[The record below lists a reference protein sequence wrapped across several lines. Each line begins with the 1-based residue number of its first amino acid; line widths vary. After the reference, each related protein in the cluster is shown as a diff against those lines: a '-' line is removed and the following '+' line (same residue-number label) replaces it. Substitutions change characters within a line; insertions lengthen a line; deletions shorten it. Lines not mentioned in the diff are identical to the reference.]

1 MLVSQQSSLAC
12 KKFFLVKRIL
22 LFLFFFKIA
31 HVCVQ
36 NINKQGLS
44 GVILLWTPKYF
55 FFIRCFYI
63 GMKISLDYWWT
74 LQGLDPVSKKHYRI
88 INIDVILQY

>member
-1 MLVSQQSSLAC
+1 MSKLYILLVLSAYACVTAVLTTC

-36 NINKQGLS
+36 NINKQGLL
-44 GVILLWTPKYF
+44 GVILLWTQNIF
-55 FFIRCFYI
+55 SLSGVFI
-63 GMKISLDYWWT
+63 LE
-74 LQGLDPVSKKHYRI
+74 
-88 INIDVILQY
+88 